1 MPRKRIP
8 HEVDDAK
15 IEENAQGRPEL
26 IPFAKTLN
34 ALLIKKGIHQE
45 DMAQALGISTGS
57 ISGYRNGE
65 KEPRLF
71 MIIKMADY
79 LGVDC
84 HYLMTGVQAENS
96 ISSKEL
102 GLSEE
107 AINAIKEMG
116 KSCDVL
122 NRILAESIHFEDVL
136 MDIDKLA
143 WEESTRKA
151 AEMSADMSMNRG
163 KAACREEIQDFTI
176 KVLVGSKAEERR
188 DVIEYRILKKFKR
201 LLDIVVNDLTTQKNY
216 REYGAKMLESG
227 YHEEAEFFND
237 LNKGLSAEGE
247 EENYGQH

>member
-8 HEVDDAK
+8 HEVDTAV
-15 IEENAQGRPEL
+15 IEENAQSPE
-26 IPFAKTLN
+26 IITFAKTLN
-34 ALLIKKGIHQE
+34 SLLSEKGVHQE

-57 ISGYRNGE
+57 ISSYRNGK
-65 KEPRLF
+65 KEPRLS
-71 MIIKMADY
+71 MIVKIADY

-107 AINAIKEMG
+107 AINAIKEMREN
-116 KSCDVL
+116 CDVL

-216 REYGAKMLESG
+216 REYGTKMLELG
-227 YHEEAEFFND
+227 YREEAEFFND
-237 LNKGLSAEGE
+237 LNKELSAEGE
-247 EENYGQH
+247 EENHGEH